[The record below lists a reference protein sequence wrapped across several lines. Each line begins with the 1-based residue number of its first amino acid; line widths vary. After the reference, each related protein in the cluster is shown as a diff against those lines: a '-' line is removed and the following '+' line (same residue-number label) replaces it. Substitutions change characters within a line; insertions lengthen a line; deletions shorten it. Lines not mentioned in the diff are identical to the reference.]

1 MHGNLFPLQGPILI
15 VVLVLAVIMCGCT
28 TTPQPPVSPAT
39 PSPVITPLQS
49 PAAGETTIIIENYSF
64 NPPEITISRGTTVTW
79 VNQDPFDH
87 QVTNDATASYE
98 RGAIFRSDPLPKGES
113 YAFTFNTSGTYP
125 YYCAIHPFMKATI
138 TVT

>member
-1 MHGNLFPLQGPILI
+1 MHDNLFPVYGPILI
-15 VVLVLAVIMCGCT
+15 VVLVLTLIMGGCT
-28 TTPQPPVSPAT
+28 TAPQTPVPSVT
-39 PSPVITPLQS
+39 PSPVTTTIQP
-49 PAAGETTIIIENYSF
+49 PDAGEVTIIIENYSF
-64 NPPEITISRGTTVTW
+64 NPPEITIPRGTMVTW

-87 QVTNDATASYE
+87 QITNDATTSYE
-98 RGAIFRSDPLPKGES
+98 LGAIFRSDPLSEGES

>member
-1 MHGNLFPLQGPILI
+1 MHDNLFPVYGPILI
-15 VVLVLAVIMCGCT
+15 VVLVLTLIMGGCT
-28 TTPQPPVSPAT
+28 TAPQTPVPPVT
-39 PSPVITPLQS
+39 PSPVTTTIQP
-49 PAAGETTIIIENYSF
+49 PGAGEVTIIIENYAF

-79 VNQDPFDH
+79 VNQDLFDH
-87 QVTNDATASYE
+87 QVTNDATTSYE
-98 RGAIFRSDPLPKGES
+98 RGAIFKSDPLSEGES